1 MSNPTS
7 RKRSPKYILSPASTK
22 TSAFELLAFEMMDFT
37 PGIFPCMK
45 QSLHYMSTGL
55 HCTKMRGKGINKA
68 STLNASFHPS
78 FTVSAPTSYKI
89 ALGKDNEAI
98 FYYENPFL
106 KGFIAINT
114 KRMEIFFLKILHINR
129 KTLCTQILWLFTT
142 YEFYLESKYQIDI
155 IG

>member
-22 TSAFELLAFEMMDFT
+22 TSAFDLLAFEMMDFT

-55 HCTKMRGKGINKA
+55 HCTKMSGRGINKA
-68 STLNASFHPS
+68 SISNASFHPL
-78 FTVSAPTSYKI
+78 FTVSVPTAYTI
-89 ALGKDNEAI
+89 ALGKDIEAI

-106 KGFIAINT
+106 KGFKAINT
-114 KRMEIFFLKILHINR
+114 KKMEIFFLKTLQVNH
-129 KTLCTQILWLFTT
+129 KTLCTQIQWLFTT
-142 YEFYLESKYQIDI
+142 YEFHLESKYQIDI